1 MIHNTQSA
9 QISQKQVGDNRYS
22 IMRTMYPPRYHRKS
36 LVVTHV
42 LGYMMY
48 VMYTEFLHMPY
59 VYIIYIYTTEEGYY
73 VLESFCQNVKVVS
86 RCL

>member
-59 VYIIYIYTTEEGYY
+59 VYIIYIYIQLKKGIMYLKAF
-73 VLESFCQNVKVVS
+73 VRMSK
-86 RCL
+86 

>member
-86 RCL
+86 